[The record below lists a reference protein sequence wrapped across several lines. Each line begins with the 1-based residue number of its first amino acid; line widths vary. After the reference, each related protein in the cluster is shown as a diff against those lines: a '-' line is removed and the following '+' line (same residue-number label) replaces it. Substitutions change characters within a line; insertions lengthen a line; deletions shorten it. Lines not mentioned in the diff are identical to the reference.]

1 MSKLV
6 GVSAHQSLRSVTL
19 ETQWG
24 CQPTGRKVDAVEA
37 GGGVS
42 PPVVEKWEISKPS
55 GGVSPLGGRWMM
67 CKLVGVSAHQS
78 LRSGKSQNPVGVSA
92 HWEEG
97 G

>member
-1 MSKLV
+1 MMSKLV

-42 PPVVEKWEISKPS
+42 PPVVEK
-55 GGVSPLGGRWMM
+55 
-67 CKLVGVSAHQS
+67 C
-78 LRSGKSQNPVGVSA
+78 KSQSPVGVSA